1 MLLFC
6 WRVIY
11 PLLIYESLAALVSVV
26 ASTLFAVVV
35 LGGGMAG
42 TLMLTPEEI
51 EACAMR
57 IQLPSTALA
66 AMLAAVVLLCIYWS
80 DDRKRTGLSAV
91 ERTGRKRRMRG
102 ALFLAA
108 LLGICACLWGNAV
121 LVLLPIPDGSFREVS
136 RILYAPSVAEQIA
149 CMGFIIPLTEEL
161 VFRGLAYRRMRER
174 VSVPAAALLSAVLFA
189 LFHGNLAQGVYAGLL
204 GLLLAV
210 LYEWYGTL
218 KIPYVL
224 HMAANVTSIL
234 LTNSAFGVWMTVDL
248 AAWAVMG
255 ISGLLAVVLVFR
267 MREDIRDEIIID
279 RNTLL

>member
-11 PLLIYESLAALVSVV
+11 PLLIYEGLAVFVSTVVSV
-26 ASTLFAVVV
+26 LFSV
-35 LGGGMAG
+35 LLIGGGMSG
-42 TLMLTPEEI
+42 TIMLTPDEI
-51 EACAMR
+51 EAYVMR
-57 IQLPSTALA
+57 IQLPATALA
-66 AMLAAVVLLCIYWS
+66 ALLASAVLYGIYRS
-80 DDRKRTGLSAV
+80 DERKRA
-91 ERTGRKRRMRG
+91 GRKRG
-102 ALFLAA
+102 TCVGLLCTA
-108 LLGICACLWGNAV
+108 LLGICACLCGNAL
-121 LVLLPIPDGSFREVS
+121 LVLLPIPDDSFQEVS
-136 RILYAPSVAEQIA
+136 RILYAPSVAEQIV
-149 CMGFIIPLTEEL
+149 CMGFIIPLAEEL

-174 VSVPAAALLSAVLFA
+174 APMPAAALLSAVLFA

-204 GLLLAV
+204 GLLMAV

-224 HMAANVTSIL
+224 HMTANITSVL
-234 LTNSAFGVWMTVDL
+234 LTNSVIGVWMTADL

-255 ISGLLAVVLVFR
+255 ISGLLAAVLVFR